1 VCYLDVLNQPNGILN
16 KRFMNA
22 CKYEN
27 EIKMMQKALYGNG
40 RAGLVETTA
49 RILERID
56 NLEKQSNAIRA
67 DVKVLLAFQVQEQ
80 SKQATRNTAK
90 ADKKWMFTS
99 FIALAGLIIS
109 LIKTFFI

>member
-1 VCYLDVLNQPNGILN
+1 
-16 KRFMNA
+16 MNA

-40 RAGLVETTA
+40 RAGLVETTG

-56 NLEKQSNAIRA
+56 NLEKQSEAIRA

-80 SKQATRNTAK
+80 SKQATRSTAK

-99 FIALAGLIIS
+99 IIALAGLIIS

>member
-1 VCYLDVLNQPNGILN
+1 
-16 KRFMNA
+16 MNA

-49 RILERID
+49 RILERLD
-56 NLEKQSNAIRA
+56 NLEEQSNAIRA

-80 SKQATRNTAK
+80 SKQASRNTVK

-99 FIALAGLIIS
+99 IIALAGLVIS
-109 LIKTFFI
+109 LIKNFFV

>member
-1 VCYLDVLNQPNGILN
+1 
-16 KRFMNA
+16 MNA

-56 NLEKQSNAIRA
+56 NLEEQSNAIRA

-80 SKQATRNTAK
+80 SKQASRTTVK

-99 FIALAGLIIS
+99 VVALAGLIIS
-109 LIKTFFI
+109 LIKNFFT

>member
-1 VCYLDVLNQPNGILN
+1 
-16 KRFMNA
+16 MNA
-22 CKYEN
+22 CKYES

-40 RAGLVETTA
+40 RAGLVETTG
-49 RILERID
+49 RILERLD
-56 NLEKQSNAIRA
+56 NMEEQSKAIRA

-99 FIALAGLIIS
+99 ILALAGLIIS
-109 LIKTFFI
+109 LIKTFFM

>member
-1 VCYLDVLNQPNGILN
+1 
-16 KRFMNA
+16 MNT
-22 CKYEN
+22 CNYEN
-27 EIKMMQKALYGNG
+27 DIKMMQKTLYGNS

-49 RILERID
+49 RILERLD
-56 NLEKQSNAIRA
+56 NVEEQSKAIRA

-109 LIKTFFI
+109 MIKTFFM

>member
-1 VCYLDVLNQPNGILN
+1 
-16 KRFMNA
+16 MNA

-27 EIKMMQKALYGNG
+27 EIKMMQKALYGNS
-40 RAGLVETTA
+40 RAGLIETTA
-49 RILERID
+49 RIMERLD
-56 NLEKQSNAIRA
+56 DMEEQSKAIRA

-80 SKQATRNTAK
+80 SKQATRTTAK

-109 LIKTFFI
+109 LIKTFFM

>member
-1 VCYLDVLNQPNGILN
+1 
-16 KRFMNA
+16 MNA

-49 RILERID
+49 RILERLD
-56 NLEKQSNAIRA
+56 NMEEQSKAIRA

-80 SKQATRNTAK
+80 SKQASRNTAK

-109 LIKTFFI
+109 LIKTFFV

>member
-1 VCYLDVLNQPNGILN
+1 
-16 KRFMNA
+16 MNA

-40 RAGLVETTA
+40 RAGLVETTG
-49 RILERID
+49 RILQRID
-56 NLEKQSNAIRA
+56 NLEKQSEAIRA

-80 SKQATRNTAK
+80 SKQASRNTVK

-99 FIALAGLIIS
+99 IIALAGLVIS
-109 LIKTFFI
+109 LIKTFFV

>member
-1 VCYLDVLNQPNGILN
+1 
-16 KRFMNA
+16 MNA

-40 RAGLVETTA
+40 RAGLIETTA
-49 RILERID
+49 RIMERLD
-56 NLEKQSNAIRA
+56 NLEEQSNAIRA

-80 SKQATRNTAK
+80 SKQASRSTAK

-99 FIALAGLIIS
+99 IIALAGLIIS
-109 LIKTFFI
+109 LIKTFFM